1 MKVEVMQSS
10 VTKIEVENCLRELLK
25 KEGYKLRS
33 KKGRGKLGADIKATI
48 NKEDWY
54 FETIGTGAGQSSI
67 EGIRDFYHAF
77 FSAIS
82 RLNNKSCKHIIIA
95 VPESLRKILPV
106 RAKIYKAGWKRITEA
121 FPELEI
127 WLVDTENK
135 SYQRTT
141 WGYWLKHKK

>member
-1 MKVEVMQSS
+1 MKVEIMQSK
-10 VTKIEVENCLRELLK
+10 VTKTEVESCLRELLK
-25 KEGYKLRS
+25 KEGFKLSS
-33 KKGRGKLGADIKATI
+33 KKGLGKLGADINATI

-54 FETIGTGAGQSSI
+54 FETIGTGTGQSSI
-67 EGIRDFYHAF
+67 EETRDFYHAF

-82 RLNNKSCKHIIIA
+82 RLNNKGCKHIVIA
-95 VPESLRKILPV
+95 VPESLRKILPI
-106 RAKIYKAGWKRITEA
+106 RAKIYKVAWKRIAEV

-135 SYQRTT
+135 SYQRTP